1 MRHSSLRHAPSDEP
15 GSGEGAASGDR
26 GRLETRLDRLEARL
40 EALTDALERRGLLD
54 RAAPPSTDRREQS
67 TDSSRILGPR
77 PDPVPPP
84 PPVPAAAAIVP
95 PSAPIV
101 PVAPVSAP
109 AVPRASVTP
118 VASRVEEARS
128 VERFLGAKL
137 AAWIGALTL
146 LGALGV
152 FATYAYREGWLGR
165 LGPGVRYALANA
177 AAIALVVAGE
187 IVRRRLGRGAA
198 AGFSAAGVAGLFLA
212 TWAGAGPLGVLPPAA
227 AMGVN
232 LAVVILGVIA
242 TARSGLASVGAVA
255 LLGGYGIP
263 LLLGGEPRPLLLA
276 GYLTVLLLCGLGLSA
291 WSESFR
297 LLRPLLL
304 PLHGPWAVVWMGIAL
319 ERGQSTLA
327 ITIGALWWTAF
338 AGESWLAATRGQSAS
353 SNAAVLLAATSGYA
367 LLGAVPLARVGA
379 GVADPLAWVPV
390 GLGAAIAAWAATF
403 SSWRPWRPCRPSDD
417 SGGDGESP
425 TDRADRAIEL
435 FSIAAWGAAA
445 GLIALGLGAL
455 ISSRSGL
462 ALAWSAVA
470 VGAVETSR
478 RSGRV
483 GVAWYGWLVGLLAF
497 AVALTLL
504 GPRTG
509 AAGLGIPGT
518 GGWVLRWSTEPVMAI
533 LVAVAAMTVALRWP
547 GDFRGLSWS
556 RVLLVMPSSAAAR
569 RVEEP
574 PALASTAR
582 ASGVGDLLAVSVAIL
597 GAAILWSSASARLG
611 GGWAT
616 VALVLLGY
624 AAVPALGPAV
634 RRVGGSAI
642 GILLLA
648 APILAW
654 IVMTIQSERSMVFAT
669 PAADAWSWSGLRQ
682 GDGLLVAFAIAAVGW
697 LGATRLPRTSLGR
710 AAMILVPAVLVAV
723 AATVEVASGG
733 GARLSTAIEVSL
745 IALSWGAMGLAAA
758 WRGWW
763 WKDGELIAI
772 GSLLAILA
780 AGYWVVAIGLDA
792 LSWTPLGWSIA
803 VVPVAAVLLIAG
815 LVVAVRLLRGLDS
828 HGEDPLE
835 THRVGSRRNRP
846 MLAAAAWVLVG
857 LVVLAA
863 VNREIAALVD
873 GLWSWR
879 APESGVDP
887 AAYRSVRGSAAS
899 LWWGIFGTGLVVLGF
914 RPRFAPSR
922 TGRVMRLSGLA
933 LLGITAVKFATID
946 LRTAGTVAKIVA
958 MLVVGLLLVGTSV
971 LYARWSGPG
980 GEPSRS

>member
-1 MRHSSLRHAPSDEP
+1 MRSLPLRHASSGEP
-15 GSGEGAASGDR
+15 GSGGGGASGDL
-26 GRLETRLDRLEARL
+26 GRVEARL
-40 EALTDALERRGLLD
+40 RTLEDRLAALTDALERRGLLD
-54 RAAPPSTDRREQS
+54 RVASPPTVRPAPPTAPAQV
-67 TDSSRILGPR
+67 LGPR
-77 PDPVPPP
+77 ADVVPPP
-84 PPVPAAAAIVP
+84 PPVP
-95 PSAPIV
+95 PSAMVVP
-101 PVAPVSAP
+101 PVAPIAEVAAP
-109 AVPRASVTP
+109 AAPRGAVSP
-118 VASRVEEARS
+118 VAPPVHAAPS

-165 LGPGVRYALANA
+165 IGPGGRYALANL
-177 AAIALVVAGE
+177 AAIALVLAGE
-187 IVRRRLGRGAA
+187 LVRRRLGRGAA

-212 TWAGAGPLGVLPPAA
+212 TWAGAGPLEVLPPAV

-242 TARSGLASVGAVA
+242 TARSGLASVGVVA

-276 GYLTVLLLCGLGLSA
+276 GYLTVLLACGLGLSA

-304 PLHGPWAVVWMGIAL
+304 PLHGPWAVVWMQIAL
-319 ERGQSTLA
+319 ERGQSTMA

-338 AGESWLAATRGQSAS
+338 AAESWLAATRGQSPS
-353 SNAAVLLAATSGYA
+353 SNAVVLLAATSGYA

-379 GVADPLAWVPV
+379 GVSDPLAWVPV

-403 SSWRPWRPCRPSDD
+403 STWRPWEPP
-417 SGGDGESP
+417 DGAQGAGEAP
-425 TDRADRAIEL
+425 PDRADRAIQL

-462 ALAWSAVA
+462 ALAWTAVA
-470 VGAVETSR
+470 VGAVETAR
-478 RSGRV
+478 RSERV

-497 AVALTLL
+497 AVAFTML
-504 GPRTG
+504 GPSSG

-518 GGWVLRWSTEPVMAI
+518 GGWVLRWSTQPVMAG
-533 LVAVAAMTVALRWP
+533 LVAVGALVLALRWP
-547 GDFRGLSWS
+547 GDFQGSSWS
-556 RVLLVMPSSAAAR
+556 RVLLVMPATATDPRVAADAGRASAAR
-569 RVEEP
+569 
-574 PALASTAR
+574 
-582 ASGVGDLLAVSVAIL
+582 GVGVSDLFAVSAAIL
-597 GAAILWSSASARLG
+597 GGTLLWSGASGRLG

-624 AAVPALGPAV
+624 AALPALGPAV
-634 RRVGGSAI
+634 RRVGGSAV
-642 GILLLA
+642 GIVLLA

-654 IVMTIQSERSMVFAT
+654 LAMTIASRQPSVVAMAPS
-669 PAADAWSWSGLRQ
+669 DSWSWSGLRK

-710 AAMILVPAVLVAV
+710 AAMILAPAVLVAV
-723 AATVEVASGG
+723 AATVEVVSGG
-733 GARLSTAIEVSL
+733 GAGLSTAKQASL
-745 IALSWGAMGLAAA
+745 IALSWCAMGLAAS

-763 WKDGELIAI
+763 WKDGELIAS

-780 AGYWVVAIGLDA
+780 AGYWVMAVGLDA
-792 LSWTPLGWSIA
+792 LSLTPSGWSIA
-803 VVPVAAVLLIAG
+803 VVPVAAALLVAG

-828 HGEDPLE
+828 HGQDPLE

-857 LVVLAA
+857 LVVLVA
-863 VNREIAALVD
+863 VNREVVALVD

-879 APESGVDP
+879 VPQSVAD
-887 AAYRSVRGSAAS
+887 AAVYRSVRGSAAS

-914 RPRFAPSR
+914 RPRFAALRS
-922 TGRVMRLSGLA
+922 GRVLRLCGLA

-946 LRTAGTVAKIVA
+946 LRTAGTVAKIIA
-958 MLVVGLLLVGTSV
+958 MLVVGLLLVGTSI